1 LGKGSIFAYLPVK
14 SIEEYNNRDSVPLK
28 LFQNKV
34 SQGRHMKKSM
44 CPIRKTKNATM
55 QVKNFVILLSCA
67 AALTSC
73 KNGLFGKNKKQQ
85 SEVTG
90 WNYNDKNMG
99 GYQVAKSQ
107 EQGNG
112 PGLVFVQGGTFTM
125 GQTEEDVMS
134 DWNNIPKRVTV
145 PSFYM
150 DRTEV
155 ANVHYREYIYWLNRV
170 FDPEGDA
177 NNQKIIDNAL
187 PDTLVWRSELS
198 YNEPLVEYYFRH
210 PGFNNYPVVGVSWR
224 QAYDFCL
231 WRSDRVNEGILMKK
245 GYVATQGLQGQQQEN
260 NFTTKSYLL
269 GLYQAQPGKGATSK
283 KNPLKTAQGTPRTQV
298 AMEDGLL
305 LPDYRLPFE
314 SEWEYAAYGLIN
326 QNPRPSTK
334 EGKRGEELQSNKQV
348 YPWAQNVNGLRE
360 TKHGSWQGQFLAN
373 FKRGSG
379 DNAGVAGGLN
389 DRAIYTAEV
398 KSFYPN
404 GFGIY
409 NMAGNVSEW
418 VFDVFR
424 PLSSLDFGGNND
436 DVAPVRGNRFRTID
450 KSSGEPRIDSMGR
463 VVMRDVT
470 DSESAKRRNYQRG
483 NVINFLDGDEQSEA
497 SYGYGKTTLVSDKS
511 RVYKGGSW
519 NDRAYWLSPGTRRYM
534 EEDQA
539 SSTVG
544 FRCAMDRMGSPEGN
558 KRKTGQFF
566 RTKKQKR

>member
-1 LGKGSIFAYLPVK
+1 MKNHVS
-14 SIEEYNNRDSVPLK
+14 LK
-28 LFQNKV
+28 D
-34 SQGRHMKKSM
+34 KKT
-44 CPIRKTKNATM
+44 IM
-55 QVKNFVILLSCA
+55 QVKNFLILLSCA
-67 AALTSC
+67 ALVTSC
-73 KNGLFGKNKKQQ
+73 KNGGIFKKKPAQ
-85 SEVTG
+85 SDATG

-99 GYQVAKSQ
+99 GYQVSKAGDQ
-107 EQGNG
+107 ATG

-125 GQTEEDVMS
+125 GQTEEDVMG
-134 DWNNIPKRVTV
+134 DWNNIPRRVTV

-155 ANVHYREYIYWLNRV
+155 ANIHYREYIHWLNRI
-170 FDPEGDA
+170 FDVEADE
-177 NNQKIIDNAL
+177 NNRKIIEAAL

-245 GYVATQGLQGQQQEN
+245 GYVAKQGVQGQQGEE

-269 GLYQAQPGKGATSK
+269 GLYQAQPGKPGK
-283 KNPLKTAQGTPRTQV
+283 KDKLISPMGTPRSQV
-298 AMEDGLL
+298 TMEDGILQ
-305 LPDYRLPFE
+305 PDYRLPFE
-314 SEWEYAAYGLIN
+314 AEWEYAAYGLIN
-326 QNPRPSTK
+326 QNPRPSLK

-360 TKHGSWQGQFLAN
+360 SKHGSWQGQFLAN

-418 VFDVFR
+418 VYDVFR
-424 PLSSLDFGGNND
+424 PLSGIDMD
-436 DVAPVRGNRFRTID
+436 DVAPVRGNKFMKIY
-450 KSSGEPRIDSMGR
+450 KNEQGEAERDSTGR
-463 VVMRDVT
+463 VKMVQVT
-470 DSESAKRRNYQRG
+470 DEESKNRRNYQRG
-483 NVINFLDGDEQSEA
+483 NVINFLDGDSLSQA
-497 SYGYGKTTLVSDKS
+497 SYGYGQTTLVSDKS
-511 RVYKGGSW
+511 RVFKGGSW
-519 NDRAYWLSPGTRRYM
+519 NDRAYWLSPGTRRYL
-534 EEDQA
+534 EEEQA
-539 SSTVG
+539 SSTIG

-558 KRKTGQFF
+558 KRKTGNFF

>member
-1 LGKGSIFAYLPVK
+1 MQLK
-14 SIEEYNNRDSVPLK
+14 S
-28 LFQNKV
+28 
-34 SQGRHMKKSM
+34 
-44 CPIRKTKNATM
+44 
-55 QVKNFVILLSCA
+55 FVILLSSSVL
-67 AALTSC
+67 LTSC
-73 KNGLFGKNKKQQ
+73 GLLGKKKHDK

-99 GYQVAKSQ
+99 GYQVAKTQ
-107 EQGNG
+107 EQASG

-125 GQTEEDVMS
+125 GQTEEDVMG
-134 DWNNIPKRVTV
+134 DWNNIPRRVTV
-145 PSFYM
+145 PSFYI

-155 ANVHYREYIYWLNRV
+155 ANVHYREYLHWLSRV
-170 FDPEGDA
+170 FDAEADPA
-177 NNQKIIDNAL
+177 NRAIIDGAL

-198 YNEPLVEYYFRH
+198 YNEPLVEYYLRH
-210 PGFNNYPVVGVSWR
+210 PGFNDYPVVGVSWR
-224 QAYDFCL
+224 QAYDFAL
-231 WRSDRVNEGILMKK
+231 WRSDRVNEGILMEK
-245 GYVATQGLQGQQQEN
+245 GYVAKQGIQGQQQEN

-283 KNPLKTAQGTPRTQV
+283 KNPLKTSQGTPRTTV
-298 AMEDGLL
+298 TMEDGLL

-314 SEWEYAAYGLIN
+314 AEWEYAAYGLIN

-348 YPWAQNVNGLRE
+348 FPWTHNMNHSGLRD

-389 DRAIYTAEV
+389 DRAVYTAPV

-404 GFGIY
+404 GFGVY

-418 VFDVFR
+418 VADVYR
-424 PLSSLDFGGNND
+424 PLTLMDAD
-436 DVAPVRGNRFRTID
+436 DVSPYRGNKFM
-450 KSSGEPRIDSMGR
+450 KLYKNENGEAEIDSLGR
-463 VVMRDVT
+463 VKMTAVT
-470 DSESAKRRNYQRG
+470 DEESRRRRNYQRG
-483 NVINFLDGDEQSEA
+483 NVINFLDGDSLSNA
-497 SYGYGKTTLVSDKS
+497 SYGYGQTTLVSDKS
-511 RVYKGGSW
+511 RVFKGGSW

-539 SSTVG
+539 SSTIG

-558 KRKTGQFF
+558 KRKTGNFWKT
-566 RTKKQKR
+566 RKQKR